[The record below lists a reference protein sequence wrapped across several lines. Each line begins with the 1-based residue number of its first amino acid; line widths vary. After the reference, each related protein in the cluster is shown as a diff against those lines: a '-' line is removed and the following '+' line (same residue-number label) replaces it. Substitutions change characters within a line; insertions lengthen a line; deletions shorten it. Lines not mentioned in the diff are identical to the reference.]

1 MSYKVKIFLVNPRK
15 ISHICRCGFY
25 SKKWL
30 NKLMKMIYTHT
41 HTHTHAHT
49 HTHTHTH
56 KIKALHN
63 LAGTGNQKQESTVN
77 IIIIIIMKTNK
88 RRETATLLAAS
99 EALQNRLCKNI

>member
-25 SKKWL
+25 AKKWL

-41 HTHTHAHT
+41 KKK
-49 HTHTHTH
+49 